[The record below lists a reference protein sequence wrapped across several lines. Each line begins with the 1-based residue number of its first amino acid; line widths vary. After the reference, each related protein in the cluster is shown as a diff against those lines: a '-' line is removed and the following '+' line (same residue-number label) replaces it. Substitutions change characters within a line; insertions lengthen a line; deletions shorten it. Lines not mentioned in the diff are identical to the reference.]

1 MGDTLWTRGL
11 AAIKGF
17 LSGGT
22 AKTSI
27 VDADYV
33 AIYDSAAK
41 TLKRVSFLT
50 LKNQILGDIDGLVY
64 KGVINCSANPNYP
77 AADGGHV
84 YFVSVA
90 GKIGGAS
97 GTVVE
102 AGDMLICNKDGS
114 SAGDQATVGVNWNIL
129 QKNIDLGNISITG
142 GTIDGTTIGGTTPA
156 NGDFLLLTGNFNEIV
171 QASSDTL
178 TVAELRGQL
187 ISNYGQ
193 GAADNLQGLPTA
205 AEGMSFMLVC
215 GTAQAANYFGV
226 QADTNDK
233 IYLDGTA
240 GSDNG
245 IVKIAVPVVGV
256 KIYFHTFQ
264 TGVGTYDWAADSIIG
279 AWVAA

>member
-142 GTIDGTTIGGTTPA
+142 GSITGGTI
-156 NGDFLLLTGNFNEIV
+156 TGVIAGILAIAT
-171 QASSDTL
+171 ASGTL
-178 TVAELRGQL
+178 TVAQ
-187 ISNYGQ
+187 ISNILITNTGQ
-193 GAADNLQGLPTA
+193 TTAGVNVSRAFPAGSTANGAVGACVLTETVAKSITFTPASGETFYFDGSALAADQGITLA
-205 AEGMSFMLVC
+205 SAVRGAELYWRCVGN
-215 GTAQAANYFGV
+215 TYFFSSSV
-226 QADTNDK
+226 
-233 IYLDGTA
+233 
-240 GSDNG
+240 
-245 IVKIAVPVVGV
+245 
-256 KIYFHTFQ
+256 
-264 TGVGTYDWAADSIIG
+264 G
-279 AWVAA
+279 AWGGV